1 MVRPRAFSPGHVL
14 PLHQAG
20 SHTLTLLSSGQVL
33 AVGGADAELYTP

>member
-1 MVRPRAFSPGHVL
+1 VVRPRAFSPGHAL

-33 AVGGADAELYTP
+33 AVGGADAEL